1 MSLARVVSQTFFT
14 ESSSFPLLF
23 PLSDSFDKVPW
34 YTPQCFRNNKKAKRV
49 ISNPTFDIQMS
60 FSWYFSFGIGA
71 EQWHQYSNT
80 TSGVKYKCKR
90 RPNWWQLFHMLHH
103 NSLNPKSLI
112 RSLLLWRVSWLMP
125 PPLLS
130 FGRVWWIYSLKSD
143 DESPHRF
150 SKDLFLDLDSYPL

>member
-14 ESSSFPLLF
+14 ESSSFPLL
-23 PLSDSFDKVPW
+23 PPSLTLLIKYHDIH
-34 YTPQCFRNNKKAKRV
+34 RNVFATIKKAKRV

-80 TSGVKYKCKR
+80 TPGVKYKCKR

-143 DESPHRF
+143 DESPH
-150 SKDLFLDLDSYPL
+150 LL